1 MLELA
6 SLSSVSS
13 WWQGLV
19 SLELLE
25 SLLMSSLSSRRCRT
39 EVSLTASPLL
49 LLLLL
54 PAVVVASPSS
64 SLCHSAW

>member
-49 LLLLL
+49 LLLL

>member
-49 LLLLL
+49 LLLLA
-54 PAVVVASPSS
+54 AVVVASPSS